1 MTTYIAVRIY
11 VGYFPL
17 PEVYLMCTMLWKLS
31 SRAIPLQFHIQY
43 SINGSTM
50 VTDLMNM
57 TEDVMYC
64 TVLYCTVLYCTVLYC
79 AVLCCAVLCCTVLYS
94 TVQYS
99 TVLYS
104 TVLYSTVLCS

>member
-64 TVLYCTVLYCTVLYC
+64 TVLYCNVMFHLVFADNLHAATALNFISAFCNRL
-79 AVLCCAVLCCTVLYS
+79 LCEFL
-94 TVQYS
+94 
-99 TVLYS
+99 
-104 TVLYSTVLCS
+104 